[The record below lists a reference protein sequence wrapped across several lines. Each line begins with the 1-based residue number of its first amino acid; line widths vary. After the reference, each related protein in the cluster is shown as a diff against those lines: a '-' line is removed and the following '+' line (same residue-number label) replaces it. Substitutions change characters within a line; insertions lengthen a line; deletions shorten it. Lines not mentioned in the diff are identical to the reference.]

1 MKESEFII
9 LSLLEAMSES
19 SKYATSSSSK
29 KPDLPTWSSGRVAR
43 LKEQEREK
51 QRLADKGKQAEQQQE
66 QHNPPST
73 SIKPNGSSTS
83 RWANLDKRTGLSD
96 SQSKPQRSNTGRAE
110 PKRHHAATTTT
121 TSNAVSTSTSI
132 SSKSNNYSSSKSSF
146 SSHDS
151 IRDASDPSSS
161 PFKRNTLKPLGGEL
175 NLMELLSSP
184 SRGIDEVTNSIRLQ
198 SDGKGDAK
206 GVNGEEVKE

>member
-1 MKESEFII
+1 MRVTI
-9 LSLLEAMSES
+9 LSHSLLKAMSES

-29 KPDLPTWSSGRVAR
+29 KPDLPTWSSGRVAK

-51 QRLADKGKQAEQQQE
+51 QRQADKGKQAEQQQE

-73 SIKPNGSSTS
+73 SIRSNGSSTS
-83 RWANLDKRTGLSD
+83 RWANIDKRTELSG
-96 SQSKPQRSNTGRAE
+96 SQSKPQSSSLGRAE
-110 PKRHHAATTTT
+110 LKRHHPASTAV
-121 TSNAVSTSTSI
+121 TSNAASTSTSI
-132 SSKSNNYSSSKSSF
+132 SSQSSNYSSSKSSF

-151 IRDASDPSSS
+151 IRDASNPSSS

-184 SRGIDEVTNSIRLQ
+184 SRGIDEVTNSIRMQ
-198 SDGKGDAK
+198 SDGKRDAK
-206 GVNGEEVKE
+206 GVNGEEIKE